1 MGIMNRFNKNDDLS
15 IREEPW
21 IPVVVEQLRQPL
33 DSSISAQLR
42 AVRRSALQQPVLD
55 QPDGK
60 SKLPIYFLWGVP
72 TLASVFA
79 IVLSFGLW
87 QEPDNDD
94 LLIKTAESATLED
107 LSIIKASDDLE
118 FYQNLEF
125 LLWMEQADNG
135 LTKG

>member
-1 MGIMNRFNKNDDLS
+1 MSIMNRFNKNDNELT
-15 IREEPW
+15 REEPW

-33 DSSISAQLR
+33 DASVSAQLS
-42 AVRRSALQQPVLD
+42 AARRTALNKLASD
-55 QPDGK
+55 QLVTK
-60 SKLPIYFLWGVP
+60 SKLPIYYLWGVP

-79 IVLSFGLW
+79 IVIAFGLW
-87 QEPDNDD
+87 QEPDSDI
-94 LLIKTAESATLED
+94 LFIKTAENAALED